1 MGFAESQ
8 LKRKRE
14 ENRMQNETC
23 LKISHLCKS
32 FPGVRALD
40 DVSVEFYKG
49 EVHAL
54 LGENGA
60 GKSTLCKIL
69 SGAYSKDSGTLEFDG
84 VEYAGFTPATSKK
97 TGIGMI
103 YQELNLVPYLSV
115 YENIFIGKEIRKKN
129 GISVDK
135 KAMIKKTKEIMDSL
149 EIKIDPTIRVDKLTV
164 AYRQLVEIMKAV
176 SEVVK
181 LLIMDEPTAPLMN
194 QEVEML
200 FQLIDRLKK
209 QGITIIYISHR
220 IEELYR
226 VADRVTVMR
235 DGQVIQTFN
244 MQEAERSELIKVMV
258 GREIG
263 ETYPSKKGLTFGEV
277 VLSADHLCSKKVHD
291 VSLAVRAGEVLGLA
305 GLVGAGRTETA
316 RLIFGA
322 DHMDSG
328 TIKIRGKEVKI
339 NTPADA
345 IKQGVCLIPEDRK
358 GQGVLLKMSVGE
370 NITIVKAPEISRFLT
385 INKRKALEISKEY
398 VDAMRIKTPS
408 IEQKT
413 LLLSGGNQ
421 QKVALAKWMAVNTDI
436 IIFDEPTR
444 GIDIHAKQ
452 EIYEMIDQLRR
463 QGKAI
468 IMISSELPEL
478 IGMSNRIVVLYEGH
492 YSGEITREEDMTQ
505 EKILDLASGG
515 GVL

>member
-1 MGFAESQ
+1 
-8 LKRKRE
+8 
-14 ENRMQNETC
+14 MQNETC

-40 DVSVEFYKG
+40 DINIEFYKG

-69 SGAYSKDSGTLEFDG
+69 SGAYSKDSGILEFDG
-84 VEYAGFTPATSKK
+84 VEYAGFTPASSKE

-103 YQELNLVPYLSV
+103 YQELNLVSYLTV
-115 YENIFIGKEIRKKN
+115 YENVFLGKEIRKRD

-135 KAMIKKTKEIMDSL
+135 KAMIRRTKEIMDSL
-149 EIKIDPTIRVDKLTV
+149 EIKIDPTVRVDKLTV

-176 SEVVK
+176 SEDVK

-200 FQLIDRLKK
+200 FRLIDRLKK

-220 IEELYR
+220 MEELYR
-226 VADRVTVMR
+226 IADRVTVMR
-235 DGQVIQTFN
+235 DGKVIQTLN
-244 MQEAERSELIKVMV
+244 MKEAKRAELIKIMV

-263 ETYPSKKGLTFGEV
+263 ETYPSKEGLTFGSV
-277 VLSADHLCSKKVHD
+277 VLSAEHLCSKKVHD
-291 VSLAVRAGEVLGLA
+291 VSLSVRAGEVLGLA

-322 DHMDSG
+322 DAKSSG
-328 TIKIRGKEVKI
+328 VIKIKGKEVKI
-339 NTPADA
+339 NTPGDA
-345 IKQGVCLIPEDRK
+345 IRQGICLIPEDRK

-385 INKRKALEISKEY
+385 ISKRRVKEISAEY
-398 VDAMRIKTPS
+398 VEAMRIKTPS
-408 IEQKT
+408 LEQKT

-444 GIDIHAKQ
+444 GIDVHAKQ
-452 EIYEMIDQLRR
+452 EIYEMIDRLRR

-478 IGMSNRIVVLYEGH
+478 IGISNRIMVLYEGN
-492 YSGEITREEDMTQ
+492 YAGEITREEDMTQ
-505 EKILDLASGG
+505 EKILNLASGG
-515 GVL
+515 GKL

>member
-1 MGFAESQ
+1 
-8 LKRKRE
+8 
-14 ENRMQNETC
+14 
-23 LKISHLCKS
+23 
-32 FPGVRALD
+32 
-40 DVSVEFYKG
+40 
-49 EVHAL
+49 
-54 LGENGA
+54 
-60 GKSTLCKIL
+60 
-69 SGAYSKDSGTLEFDG
+69 
-84 VEYAGFTPATSKK
+84 
-97 TGIGMI
+97 
-103 YQELNLVPYLSV
+103 
-115 YENIFIGKEIRKKN
+115 
-129 GISVDK
+129 
-135 KAMIKKTKEIMDSL
+135 
-149 EIKIDPTIRVDKLTV
+149 
-164 AYRQLVEIMKAV
+164 
-176 SEVVK
+176 
-181 LLIMDEPTAPLMN
+181 
-194 QEVEML
+194 
-200 FQLIDRLKK
+200 
-209 QGITIIYISHR
+209 
-220 IEELYR
+220 
-226 VADRVTVMR
+226 
-235 DGQVIQTFN
+235 
-244 MQEAERSELIKVMV
+244 
-258 GREIG
+258 
-263 ETYPSKKGLTFGEV
+263 
-277 VLSADHLCSKKVHD
+277 
-291 VSLAVRAGEVLGLA
+291 
-305 GLVGAGRTETA
+305 
-316 RLIFGA
+316 
-322 DHMDSG
+322 MDSG

>member
-1 MGFAESQ
+1 
-8 LKRKRE
+8 
-14 ENRMQNETC
+14 MQNETC

-32 FPGVRALD
+32 FPGVKALD
-40 DVSVEFYKG
+40 DVNVEFYKG

-69 SGAYSKDSGTLEFDG
+69 SGAYGKDSGTLEFNG
-84 VEYAGFTPATSKK
+84 IEYAGFTPASSKK

-103 YQELNLVPYLSV
+103 YQELNLVPYLTV
-115 YENIFIGKEIRKKN
+115 YENIFLGKEIRKKD

-135 KAMIKKTKEIMDSL
+135 RKMIEKTKEIMESL
-149 EIKIDPTIRVDKLTV
+149 EIKIEPTVRVDKLTV

-176 SEVVK
+176 SEDVK

-200 FQLIDRLKK
+200 FRLIDRLKR

-235 DGQVIQTFN
+235 DGKVIQTLN
-244 MQEAERSELIKVMV
+244 MKKAERAELIKIMV

-263 ETYPSKKGLTFGEV
+263 ETYPQKKDTNFGEE
-277 VLSADHLCSKKVHD
+277 VLTAENLCSTKVHNI
-291 VSLAVRAGEVLGLA
+291 SLTVRAGEVLGLA

-322 DHMDSG
+322 DVKSSG
-328 TIKIRGKEVKI
+328 KIKIRGKEVKI
-339 NTPADA
+339 KTPKDA
-345 IKQGVCLIPEDRK
+345 IRYGVCLIPEDRK

-370 NITIVKAPEISRFLT
+370 NITIVKAPEISRFFT
-385 INKRKALEISKEY
+385 INRRKVKEISNEY
-398 VDAMRIKTPS
+398 VNAMRIKTPS
-408 IEQKT
+408 IDQKT

-444 GIDIHAKQ
+444 GIDVHAKQ
-452 EIYEMIDQLRR
+452 EIYEMIDDLRR

-478 IGMSNRIVVLYEGH
+478 IGMSNRIMVLYEGH
-492 YSGEITREEDMTQ
+492 YAGEITSEEDMTQ
-505 EKILDLASGG
+505 EKILNLASGG
-515 GVL
+515 GKI